1 MATRRNSSLSLP
13 QNNILSSDGWNLCP
27 RCCICW
33 CALPNYNSH
42 FYNAIPR
49 VVQTRRKKKGRWK
62 DMNPSA
68 GFVWKRERKLLKR
81 RTQLVHRWLCET
93 LFDPRSTCFRLA
105 WQNNKL
111 LSVFLPHSN
120 TEIRTAVL
128 HAIFAR
134 CQQQLAT
141 RQMRQKSPPN
151 PSTDKLQLA
160 TDTWWRRG
168 HHPRLFIPPTTTK
181 AVTLASQYIWWI
193 FASSPLVSCTDHY
206 VRVLRYGYTK
216 RQTGGVGKRCF
227 VRAFLSLSLCALVNI
242 FLRKT
247 STKHKNDEDLL
258 ASLVIN
264 M

>member
-68 GFVWKRERKLLKR
+68 GFVWRRERKLLKR

-120 TEIRTAVL
+120 TDTYCCSTCDFRALSTTTCDTAD
-128 HAIFAR
+128 AP
-134 CQQQLAT
+134 
-141 RQMRQKSPPN
+141 K
-151 PSTDKLQLA
+151 
-160 TDTWWRRG
+160 
-168 HHPRLFIPPTTTK
+168 IPPK
-181 AVTLASQYIWWI
+181 PVDRQVAARNRYVVTER
-193 FASSPLVSCTDHY
+193 ASSPIVYSPHHHQSSHS
-206 VRVLRYGYTK
+206 G
-216 RQTGGVGKRCF
+216 
-227 VRAFLSLSLCALVNI
+227 
-242 FLRKT
+242 
-247 STKHKNDEDLL
+247 
-258 ASLVIN
+258 
-264 M
+264 